1 MILDHAHPISP
12 WVIKWLI
19 LYLFFISGMKITFV
33 LLRPTAF
40 NVYKYLI
47 CIAALLFNSYAAN
60 LINFAASTSAF
71 ADKILL

>member
-47 CIAALLFNSYAAN
+47 CIAALLFNS
-60 LINFAASTSAF
+60 
-71 ADKILL
+71 